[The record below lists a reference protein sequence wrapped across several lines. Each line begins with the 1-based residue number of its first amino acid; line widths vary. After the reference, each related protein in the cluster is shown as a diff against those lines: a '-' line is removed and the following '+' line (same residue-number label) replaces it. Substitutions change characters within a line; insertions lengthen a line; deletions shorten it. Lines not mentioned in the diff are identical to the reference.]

1 MCISGSVYT
10 RLWPVAKKTNMTKYN
25 QKCLYLYWSMNAKK
39 SLKQTLQNYVL
50 SCHVCWINT
59 RKFCMFT
66 EIAVMTDVPQTQ
78 VIMLNVIW
86 YIYLQL
92 QGRIR
97 RRVLPSGGSVWTA
110 SANQSQH
117 SAACR
122 RHPSSHHSHHLHLQK
137 IESKPGRRQQH
148 PDTA

>member
-1 MCISGSVYT
+1 VYT
-10 RLWPVAKKTNMTKYN
+10 HVYGQLQRKQTWQNITKN
-25 QKCLYLYWSMNAKK
+25 VCTCIGRWTQKK

-50 SCHVCWINT
+50 SCHVCWINM

-78 VIMLNVIW
+78 IIMLNVIW

-110 SANQSQH
+110 SANQPQH

-122 RHPSSHHSHHLHLQK
+122 RHPSSHHSHHHHLQK